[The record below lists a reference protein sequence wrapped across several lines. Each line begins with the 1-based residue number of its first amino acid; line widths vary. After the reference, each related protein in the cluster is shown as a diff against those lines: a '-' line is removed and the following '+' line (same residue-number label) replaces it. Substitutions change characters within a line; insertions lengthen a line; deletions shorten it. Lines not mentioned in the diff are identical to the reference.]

1 MGSAAPRA
9 ELGRAC
15 CPILIPRGGPGHGGL
30 IRVLPTGSFPQDGT
44 CDLGERCTAG
54 DRYEL
59 LGSDGM
65 WTKRGPAKP
74 ARGAA
79 TLRLADLCLARQTP
93 PAAPDKRAPPG
104 NRLVRG
110 SPGGSGPGSSPCIGG
125 LSPVTGMVV
134 AQPLVQTMRLR
145 WLAWTTSARHHR
157 HRLRLPATR
166 RRRQA
171 GQGHPRPAARLVETV
186 DRSWDRLTGAWDW
199 VGWVCSVSSA
209 QRSRASASSP
219 AQDGRS
225 ISQQSR
231 SPLSTSP
238 AVIDGS

>member
-134 AQPLVQTMRLR
+134 AQPLVCSNHALTVAGLDHISPPPPASAPPTSHPPPPASRPR
-145 WLAWTTSARHHR
+145 PSTTSGPPGRDRRPLLGPADRGLGLGGVGLLGQ
-157 HRLRLPATR
+157 LR
-166 RRRQA
+166 
-171 GQGHPRPAARLVETV
+171 AA
-186 DRSWDRLTGAWDW
+186 
-199 VGWVCSVSSA
+199 
-209 QRSRASASSP
+209 
-219 AQDGRS
+219 
-225 ISQQSR
+225 
-231 SPLSTSP
+231 
-238 AVIDGS
+238 